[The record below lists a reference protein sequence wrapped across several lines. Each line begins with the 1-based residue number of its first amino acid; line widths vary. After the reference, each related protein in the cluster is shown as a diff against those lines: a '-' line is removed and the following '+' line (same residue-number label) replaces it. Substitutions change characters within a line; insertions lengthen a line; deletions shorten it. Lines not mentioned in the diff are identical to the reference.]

1 VVFND
6 PPMTTGPNTFIAQ
19 ILDVAGGENVFADAV
34 VRWPTVSLE
43 EVVRRDPEL
52 VVLPVGEMPAR
63 TLDRLRTEAGWRDL
77 RAVKR
82 GCVVQVDADLVNRP
96 GPRVARAAEQLRI
109 AIHRA
114 GCGA

>member
-1 VVFND
+1 MVYND
-6 PPMTTGPNTFIAQ
+6 PPMSTGPTFIAQ
-19 ILDVAGGENVFADAV
+19 ILDVAGGDNVFADAV

-43 EVVRRDPEL
+43 EVVRRDPDL

-82 GCVVQVDADLVNRP
+82 GCVVQVAADVVNRP
-96 GPRVARAAEQLRI
+96 GPNIARAAELLRI
-109 AIHRA
+109 AIHRP